1 MRRRIWT
8 RSFGE
13 RTQCIEEQ
21 YSVIAA
27 VNDWSSELDYSNGV
41 ICLSIYIRVL
51 HLALF
56 SDVWSSCSLI

>member
-41 ICLSIYIRVL
+41 ISVL

>member
-41 ICLSIYIRVL
+41 ICLSIYI
-51 HLALF
+51 
-56 SDVWSSCSLI
+56 